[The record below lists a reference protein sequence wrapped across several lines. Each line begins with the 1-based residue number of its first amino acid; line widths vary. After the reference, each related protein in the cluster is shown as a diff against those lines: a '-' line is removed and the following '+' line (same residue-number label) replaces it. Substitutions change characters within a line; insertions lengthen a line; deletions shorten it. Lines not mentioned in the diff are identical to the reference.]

1 MSHFIQ
7 SIRTHR
13 SLLSPVLFMITA
25 AILCCVCVNTVSA
38 EDQKP
43 SAELEKELLA
53 VLRSESSPA
62 DKAIACKKL
71 AIHGSSEC
79 VPDLAKLLSDD
90 QLASW
95 SRIALEAIP
104 GAAADEALVKAADSL
119 SGRLLIGVINSIG
132 VRRVPSAVSMLTVRM
147 NESDPEVASAATLA
161 LGRIGGD
168 EATKTVRGALASD
181 RTELRWAAAEA
192 CVLCAERSLADG
204 QRQSAVEIYDEV
216 RGADVPGQRIVEA
229 TRGAILARGQEG
241 IPLLVELFRSPDKPM
256 FQLALSTAR
265 EFPGSSVDQTLVTE
279 LNAASSDRAALII
292 QAMADRRDT
301 VVLTAILGAAQKGE
315 PVVRLSALE
324 ALSRIGDESCVS
336 TLLDVSV
343 ESSAELAQAAQKS
356 LREIPGEAV
365 DTQITTMLP
374 KASGAKYP
382 VLLALVGKRRIEA
395 LPELL
400 TALKNNDAA
409 GRSAALTSIGETV
422 SLGQLSVLV
431 GQVLK
436 PDHSDDLPVALAAL
450 KTASVRMPD
459 REACASQL
467 SAAVEQAAAVPT
479 KVSLL
484 QILGMMGGTK
494 ALSAVAAAAK
504 SKDSQLQDAAS
515 RLLGEWMTEDAAP
528 VLLELARLPGNP
540 FQVRAIRGYIRIA
553 RQFVLP
559 EEQRMEM
566 CRTAFDASRQ
576 SAEKKLVL
584 DVLKR
589 YPTLAGLKL
598 AIAAMAVPD
607 LRDDASQ
614 VTLVV
619 GSRLGRQGVD
629 VKDLLA
635 SAGFDKIKL
644 EIVKAEYGSGELQKD
659 VTAIVRK
666 QASELPLITLPS
678 QNYNEAF
685 EGDPAPGSEKKLKIR
700 YVLNGKSADAV
711 FDENAMI
718 IFPAV
723 K

>member
-1 MSHFIQ
+1 MSHFIR
-7 SIRTHR
+7 SLRTRR
-13 SLLSPVLFMITA
+13 SLLSPMLFMTA
-25 AILCCVCVNTVSA
+25 VAVLCSACVNTASA
-38 EDQKP
+38 EDHKT

-95 SRIALEAIP
+95 ARIALEAIP
-104 GAAADEALVKAADSL
+104 GAAADEALVKAADSV

-132 VRRVPSAVSMLTVRM
+132 VRRVPSAVNMLTVRM
-147 NESDPEVASAATLA
+147 SESDPEVTSAATLA
-161 LGRIGGD
+161 LGRIGGE

-192 CVLCAERSLADG
+192 CVLCGERFLADG
-204 QRQSAVEIYDEV
+204 QPQTAVEIYDEV
-216 RGADVPGQRIVEA
+216 RGADVPQQRIIEA
-229 TRGAILARGQEG
+229 TRGAILARGEDG
-241 IPLLVELFRSPDKPM
+241 IPLLAELFRSPEKPM

-265 EFPGSSVDQTLVTE
+265 EFPGSMVDQTLVTE
-279 LNAASSDRAALII
+279 LNVASPDRAALII
-292 QAMADRRDT
+292 QAMADRTQT
-301 VVLTAILGAAQKGE
+301 VVLTAILTAAQKGE

-324 ALSRIGDESCVS
+324 ALSRIGDASCVS

-343 ESSAELAQAAQKS
+343 ESNAELAQAAQKS
-356 LREIPGEAV
+356 LREISGKEV
-365 DTQITTMLP
+365 DAQIRAMLP
-374 KASGAKYP
+374 KASGARYP
-382 VLLALVGKRRIEA
+382 VLIALVGKRRIEA
-395 LPELL
+395 IPELL
-400 TALKNNDAA
+400 KALKNNDAA
-409 GRSAALTSIGETV
+409 VRSAALTSIGETV

-436 PDHSDDLPVALAAL
+436 PDHSEDLPVAQAAL

-467 SAAVEQAAAVPT
+467 SAAVEQAASVPT

-484 QILGMMGGTK
+484 KILGTMGGTK
-494 ALSAVAAAAK
+494 ALGAVAAAAK
-504 SKDSQLQDAAS
+504 SQDPQLQDAAS
-515 RLLGEWMTEDAAP
+515 QLLGGWMTEDAAP

-566 CRTAFDASRQ
+566 CRTALEASRQ

-607 LRDDASQ
+607 LREHASQ

-619 GSRLGRQGVD
+619 GSQLGRQGVD

-635 SAGFDKIKL
+635 GAGFDKIKL

-659 VTAIVRK
+659 VTAIIRNH
-666 QASELPLITLPS
+666 AGNLPLITLPS
-678 QNYNEAF
+678 QSYNDAF
-685 EGDPAPGSEKKLKIR
+685 EGDPAPGREKKLKIQ
-700 YVLNGKSADAV
+700 YQIDGKSGEVV
-711 FDENAMI
+711 FAENAMLV
-718 IFPAV
+718 FPV
-723 K
+723 TK